1 MIRFLSN
8 RWVQIILLLTLLAQ
22 LVVLR
27 TQDPSFIHRWRQL
40 TFDAYNRLMPR
51 TPGEGVMIVD
61 IDEVSL
67 RDYGQWPWPRPL
79 VAQISDNLYKL
90 GAKVIAFDMVF
101 AEPDRT
107 SPALIAD
114 ALPPTADMLP
124 VVEKL
129 KSLPDNDRV
138 FADKIALLGNVVTGF
153 SVADQPTRGKP
164 VFKGKFLNEGMYP
177 APLEFVTKFPYFAAS
192 LDVIGEAA
200 AGSGSF
206 TALPEQ
212 DGVIRQV
219 PLLIGHAPPDGT
231 AKLYPALPLE
241 VLRVALGKTSY
252 IVKSF
257 GERVRQGYGIQNVSL
272 GDYTIPTDKNGNF
285 YVYYAGHRHDLFIP
299 AWKVLSG
306 DLSPEL
312 VKGKIVF
319 VGTSAIGLKD
329 LRASPLNAVFP
340 GVEVHAE
347 VIEQILGGKYLN
359 RPDFFNGAELCAAV
373 AVGLFIIFLTPFI
386 GLGLLSL
393 LVGTLIAAGGLG
405 SLYAYQKFGYLLDPV
420 YPSLSIVVI
429 FILSAILTNL
439 RTEMERRAVKIAFSH
454 YISPIFMEEL
464 ASNPEKLKL
473 GGEVREL
480 SVMFT
485 DIRNFTTIAETMDP
499 ADLIKM
505 INDFLTPMT
514 SCVMDNRGT
523 IDKYMGDAMMAFWNA
538 PLDDPNH
545 ARSSCKTAL
554 LMKQALKPVN
564 EALRVRAEQNKRPFM
579 ELKAGI
585 GINTGRCSVGNMGS
599 NQRFAYS
606 ALGDTVNLAS
616 RLESQTKSYGV
627 GVLISSSTRQ
637 QAPEFAAIEIDL
649 LAVKGR
655 SEPERIYTLLGDAGV
670 AKSAAFLEF
679 NAQHNGML
687 AAYRDKKWDETSV
700 LIEQCQSLWPD
711 LVSLYDVYRQRIAD
725 IRSGSFSPA
734 ANWRGVWV
742 AKDK

>member
-8 RWVQIILLLTLLAQ
+8 RWVQIILLLLLLAQ

-27 TQDPSFIHRWRQL
+27 MQDPSFIHRWRQL

-51 TPGEGVMIVD
+51 PPGEGVMIVD

-114 ALPPTADMLP
+114 ALPPTVDMLP

-129 KSLPDNDRV
+129 KSLPDNDQV
-138 FADKIALLGNVVTGF
+138 FANKIAVLGNVITGF

-164 VFKGKFLNEGMYP
+164 VFKAKFLNEGMYP
-177 APLEFVTKFPYFAAS
+177 APLKFVTKFPYFAAS

-212 DGVIRQV
+212 DSVIRQV

-231 AKLYPALPLE
+231 VKLYPALPLE
-241 VLRVALGKTSY
+241 ALRVALGKTSY

-257 GERVRQGYGIQNVSL
+257 GERVRQGYGIQSISL

-285 YVYYAGHRHDLFIP
+285 YVYYAGHRPDLFIP

-306 DLSPEL
+306 DLSL
-312 VKGKIVF
+312 DMVKNKIVF
-319 VGTSAIGLKD
+319 IGTSAVGLKD

-347 VIEQILGGKYLN
+347 IIEQILSGKYLN
-359 RPDFFNGAELCAAV
+359 RPDFFNGAELCAAA
-373 AVGLFIIFLTPFI
+373 AVGLLIIFLTPFI

-393 LVGTLIAAGGLG
+393 LVGTLIAAGCLG

-420 YPSLSIVVI
+420 YPSLSVVVI
-429 FILSAILTNL
+429 FLLSAILTNL

-454 YISPIFMEEL
+454 YISPVFMEEL

-564 EALRVRAEQNKRPFM
+564 EALRARAEQNKRPFM

-599 NQRFAYS
+599 EQRFAYS

-627 GVLISSSTRQ
+627 GVLISSTTRQ

-655 SEPERIYTLLGDAGV
+655 SEPERVFALLGDAAV
-670 AKSAAFLEF
+670 AGSPAFLEY
-679 NAQHNGML
+679 NTQHEEML
-687 AAYRDKKWDETSV
+687 AAYRGKKWDETSV
-700 LIEQCQSLWPD
+700 LIEKCQNLWPD

-725 IRSGSFSPA
+725 IKSGSFSPG